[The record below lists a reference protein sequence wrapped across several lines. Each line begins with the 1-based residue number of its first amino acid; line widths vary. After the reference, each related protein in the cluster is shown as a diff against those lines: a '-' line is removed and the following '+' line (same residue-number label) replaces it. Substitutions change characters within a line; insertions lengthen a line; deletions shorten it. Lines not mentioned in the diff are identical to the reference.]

1 MNIFNETNELAE
13 KISNLLNKEGIEE
26 ELGTALLLILED
38 ADSHLMRYLEHE
50 AERRILPA
58 HAHAWPSAALPW
70 DSCPNSPH
78 ARARVRGGK

>member
-38 ADSHLMRYLEHE
+38 ADNHLMRYLEHQ

-58 HAHAWPSAALPW
+58 R
-70 DSCPNSPH
+70 
-78 ARARVRGGK
+78 ARAWGKV

>member
-13 KISNLLNKEGIEE
+13 KISRLLNKEGIEE

-58 HAHAWPSAALPW
+58 HAWPSAALPW
-70 DSCPNSPH
+70 DSCPNSPR
-78 ARARVRGGK
+78 ARARMRGGRSI